1 MLWGLA
7 VCENNEEGGKTS
19 YRLKFLLQNK
29 FSSKLE
35 VVDAAKTGE
44 FTYQFEMKG
53 IMNSHVIFLG
63 HVFASRVPDIFG
75 HDFAL
80 PCLKDIVGREIAL
93 PCLRSF
99 YQENLVTC
107 PSTSVVLNADGTYS
121 AVHQCL
127 TCVR

>member
-1 MLWGLA
+1 MID
-7 VCENNEEGGKTS
+7 S
-19 YRLKFLLQNK
+19 
-29 FSSKLE
+29 
-35 VVDAAKTGE
+35 AKTEE
-44 FTYQFEMKG
+44 FTYQIEMKG

-80 PCLKDIVGREIAL
+80 PCLK
-93 PCLRSF
+93 SF
-99 YQENLVTC
+99 NQENLVTC

-127 TCVR
+127 LCVR